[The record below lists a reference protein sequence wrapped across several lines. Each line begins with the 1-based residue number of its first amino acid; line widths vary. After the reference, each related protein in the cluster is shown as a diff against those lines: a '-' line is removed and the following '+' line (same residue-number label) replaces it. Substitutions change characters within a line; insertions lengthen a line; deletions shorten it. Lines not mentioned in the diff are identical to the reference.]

1 MLNRIIGFSLK
12 NRILVSIITGLILV
26 VGTIVTVNSEVDVF
40 PDLNAPTV
48 VVMTEARG
56 YAPEEIEK
64 TVIFPIET
72 AVNGATGVR
81 RVRSSATTGFAVVW
95 VEFDWGMDIYRARQ
109 IVSEKLSTIEGQLP
123 ENVDSPVLGP
133 QSSILGEMLII
144 GLTSDSI
151 PLLDVRT
158 YADKILRP
166 QILGIGGVSQVT
178 VMGGD
183 IREYQIQID
192 LEKMKHYG
200 VSLSEML
207 NAASNINTNVG
218 GGTIYEYGN
227 EYIVKGE
234 ISTSNVDDIGL
245 AVVRSDEN
253 GIVLIRDVA
262 EVKIGEK
269 LPKLGV
275 ASKDDKPAVL
285 LTVTKQPNVD
295 TNSLTDD
302 IEAELAEIKK
312 TMPDGMNVY
321 TDIFK
326 QADFINNSISNIQ
339 RSLIEGAIF
348 VIVVLFFFLMN
359 TRTTVIS
366 LVALPLSVIITVVI
380 LHLFGYTLNTMSLGG
395 IAIAMG
401 ALVDDAIVDVE
412 NVYKRLRANKLLP
425 DGERQSTLDVVF
437 HSSAEVRMPIF
448 NSSLIIIASFLP
460 LFFLSGIEGRLLI
473 PLGISFIVA
482 LLASTLVALTV
493 TPVLC
498 SYLLGSTDKAIDN
511 DPRLVVMLKSHY
523 GNGLKWCLS
532 HRNLTLGIVGA
543 LFVVSGICF
552 TTLGRSFLPSFN
564 EGSFTINVATVP
576 GVSLDVSNR
585 IGQEAE
591 RAIMSVPEIKTVARK
606 TGRAEL
612 DEHSRG
618 VNASEFEAPYE
629 IVDRPRSEIMKELRE
644 KLTAIP
650 GTNIEIGQ
658 PISHR
663 IDAMLSG
670 SQSQIAIKLFGSD
683 LNQLYRTGS
692 QIKNLISEIP
702 GIVDVNIEQQVS
714 RPELSITP
722 RRDMLARYGI
732 TINDFSEFINV
743 VLSGEVVSQVYEN
756 GYPFDITV
764 KADHSMVNKIDRIKS
779 LMIDSNQGKIP
790 LEYVANVRSSEGPNS
805 INRENVSRRI
815 VVSANVSNSDLR
827 GAVKSIQKAIN
838 DNVELPEGY
847 YVSYGGQF
855 ESEET
860 ASRTLAAASILA
872 LLIIVIL
879 LYQEFKDV
887 KESLIILVNLP
898 LAMIGG
904 VLILVLT
911 GRELNIPAIIGFIS
925 LLGITTRNGM
935 LLISRYNHLKSEGLE
950 LHDIIFRGSVDRLN
964 PILMTAFTTALAL
977 IPLAVNSTAP
987 GNEIQSPMA
996 IVILGGLLSST
1007 VLNVF
1012 IVPVL
1017 YYFINKKDSK
1027 R

>member
-498 SYLLGSTDKAIDN
+498 SYLLGSTDKAIGN

-790 LEYVANVRSSEGPNS
+790 LEYVADVRSSEGPNS

-827 GAVKSIQKAIN
+827 GAVKSIQNAIN